1 VRSRGSSDIVSAVN
15 EIWPPAVIASLIA
28 TVVSAAV
35 AFVVARYQARNTAL
49 REMHDRQSDMSL
61 DISKLLLDP
70 AKAHSASRRFAVAV
84 VKVTRSPDDDQKGLV
99 MFIPHNSRVTI
110 GRDDSNDVVLAEN
123 YVSRF
128 HCGIVSDGTD
138 AYLEDYCSTN
148 GVKLNEAAVRRGGT
162 ALLADEDVLAIG
174 DYEMRFQTVHRSEV
188 LSR

>member
-1 VRSRGSSDIVSAVN
+1 MTG
-15 EIWPPAVIASLIA
+15 IWPPAALATVIAAS
-28 TVVSAAV
+28 VSAFV
-35 AFVVARYQARNTAL
+35 AYFVARYQARNTAI

-70 AKAHSASRRFAVAV
+70 AKAHAASRRFAVAV
-84 VKVTRSPDDDQKGLV
+84 VKIIKSPEGSQTGLV

-110 GRDDSNDVVLAEN
+110 GRDKANDVIFVKN

-128 HCGIVSDGTD
+128 HCGIVSDGND

-148 GVKLNEAAVRRGGT
+148 GVVVNGLAIRRGAT
-162 ALLADEDVLAIG
+162 VRLADEDLLTIR

>member
-1 VRSRGSSDIVSAVN
+1 MNDL
-15 EIWPPAVIASLIA
+15 WPPAVLASLIA

-35 AFVVARYQARNTAL
+35 AFVVARYQARHTAL

-84 VKVTRSPDDDQKGLV
+84 VKVIKSPGDDQKGLV

-110 GRDDSNDVVLAEN
+110 GRDDCNDVVLSEN

-148 GVKLNEAAVRRGGT
+148 GIKLNGAPVGRGGT
-162 ALLADEDVLAIG
+162 ARLADEDVIAIH
-174 DYEMRFQTVHRSEV
+174 DYELRFQTVHRSEV